1 MYRYRIS
8 YCLVASFDAV
18 SNNIPNSCNL
28 NVRLVFMLLWMRWQF
43 GNLSWNI
50 RACDVCLCVCM
61 WQAYNTN
68 FNFEIWT
75 LENLPSTI
83 HWFNSNNELI
93 VYRALCIDTHAMKI
107 LRLRPLCIPVIC
119 LFFDDFHNTHA
130 WGWYYFWKE
139 THTHFNFNRSK
150 SKRMSTW
157 ISLIKYF
164 PIPYMYQCTIFH
176 CICGNRIDTSTKA
189 AF

>member
-28 NVRLVFMLLWMRWQF
+28 NVRLVFMLLWMRRQF

-75 LENLPSTI
+75 LENLPSTF
-83 HWFNSNNELI
+83 HWFNSNNALI
-93 VYRALCIDTHAMKI
+93 VVSSTLNWYTNHEHTTVATVMHSSYLLIFRWFSQHPCMKLILFLKRNAYTFQFQQKQIKTHEHLNLSNQIFSDPIYVPMYHI
-107 LRLRPLCIPVIC
+107 PLHLR
-119 LFFDDFHNTHA
+119 
-130 WGWYYFWKE
+130 
-139 THTHFNFNRSK
+139 
-150 SKRMSTW
+150 
-157 ISLIKYF
+157 
-164 PIPYMYQCTIFH
+164 
-176 CICGNRIDTSTKA
+176 
-189 AF
+189 

>member
-1 MYRYRIS
+1 MEYTGVW
-8 YCLVASFDAV
+8 C
-18 SNNIPNSCNL
+18 
-28 NVRLVFMLLWMRWQF
+28 VF
-43 GNLSWNI
+43 
-50 RACDVCLCVCM
+50 VCLCDKL
-61 WQAYNTN
+61 TTRISILK
-68 FNFEIWT
+68 FELLKI
-75 LENLPSTI
+75 
-83 HWFNSNNELI
+83 
-93 VYRALCIDTHAMKI
+93 YRQHFIGSIQTMRSLLYLALWIDTQTMNI

-130 WGWYYFWKE
+130 WSWYYFWKE
-139 THTHFNFNRSK
+139 THTHYNFNKSK

-157 ISLIKYF
+157 ICLIKYF